1 MNSVPRRKNVL
12 QSLIISKGLFS
23 GDITLIQYIDK
34 CVKTKT
40 WAKLISVLEACP
52 NQDIPTGI
60 CTELGHPV
68 TTCSPEDCCLYFI
81 QYIQENQDA
90 LTFTAAVRACVGGHA
105 EYVWNVLMSI
115 SKHCEYVKS
124 LNHIHNSYGMPE
136 CILAAICVC
145 RGNLA
150 VTQNNLQN
158 LEATK
163 ILNPKKSKAEI
174 QKEESDNMVL
184 TSTKYLEIITI
195 FDETKDVAPAQ
206 RIFVQDFK
214 WLNIDKWNVKEKS
227 VFVTLET

>member
-1 MNSVPRRKNVL
+1 
-12 QSLIISKGLFS
+12 
-23 GDITLIQYIDK
+23 
-34 CVKTKT
+34 
-40 WAKLISVLEACP
+40 
-52 NQDIPTGI
+52 
-60 CTELGHPV
+60 
-68 TTCSPEDCCLYFI
+68 
-81 QYIQENQDA
+81 
-90 LTFTAAVRACVGGHA
+90 
-105 EYVWNVLMSI
+105 
-115 SKHCEYVKS
+115 
-124 LNHIHNSYGMPE
+124 MPE

-195 FDETKDVAPAQ
+195 FDETKDTAPAQ

-227 VFVTLET
+227 KPL